1 MKPLHLPLFVVGML
15 APFLLTAQSLH
26 LIGSSPANHSA
37 NVALA
42 TTVTFTFNQALQPGT
57 IALDSIGDRFIVI
70 PYDRISIQGMEVAPD
85 SRSVTFTVT
94 HQPDVDYTW
103 LFFGLR
109 AATGEEMTDF
119 NIVSY
124 TTSSVSSAFSVEG
137 QLILQDAPPT
147 PHYSSSIV
155 MLLTDLSFMN
165 VEGSDGP
172 QEAMKYAGVPNV
184 ITGEYSMPG
193 VKPGNYYVLAM
204 MFSTLSDEME
214 PSRIGMHTNALGD
227 PQMIQVTDASITG
240 LDLIMKQPDFGPG
253 DLVDATQAFAVAT
266 SAAMTVNPH
275 ARPIYLEAR
284 NHHMPPAGD
293 SDEWFSVFYSDADST
308 VQMIR
313 SNGERVLD
321 HQTMHFMD
329 IPEDE
334 RFDTDIATIKSIP
347 NMFLPSRDAIQVA
360 MQNGL
365 SELLAPAMTDND
377 VFVEVVYMLS
387 HFYFEYDQFV
397 SATSNPFWTIEALIG
412 NQFGF
417 TSAYFLIDAVT
428 GSFIGKEIKEELWG
442 PVPMELMHSIPS
454 HMTSSVPLQ
463 TTVSFSFNEPI
474 QIETLNGD
482 SRMQT
487 WSVFPMDLTIHDITY
502 SEDFRTVY
510 MDVVHAAETDYVWTF
525 QSVRST
531 NGGGLQ
537 TAAVVNYTTQ
547 ATVSPLMLAGSL
559 IWPEGDFFPQPNH
572 AMAVVVLLDS
582 PDYFTNGMN
591 GPPPDVRNA
600 GANLMGTWDYSMANV
615 RPGTYYPAVFVFT
628 NGFEYG
634 QLLAYGYSPDA
645 NDNPKSVTI
654 SDQSF
659 TQYNIPLRFVSTGPD
674 HQRTDVLEVLDDV
687 RQHVAAQETG
697 AELITLFGREE
708 LMRPAMPTGTSYEW
722 SFIYFESATDTVQM
736 IEANSDGITM
746 VDRFHLSTV
755 PEEERIPEELV
766 RPLPSTFIGSS
777 QAMSTALSNGL
788 DVLINTTPNE
798 AWAQVRYSLS
808 NFYFQHPDILD
819 EDSPPFWDIQ
829 YNAEIWN
836 MDQMTWQREANFLID
851 ALTGNFIFKTET
863 TGIEPDE
870 QVRKVE
876 LDQNYPNPFNPKTEI
891 RYRKSEIGKTR
902 LTVYDILGREVAV
915 LVDGVMPVGHHRVT
929 FDASALPSGIYLYR
943 LEAGGEIIQ
952 RKMTVVK

>member
-1 MKPLHLPLFVVGML
+1 MLSAQQLSLTGSTPFDNSAGVALNTTVVIKWNLPL
-15 APFLLTAQSLH
+15 Q
-26 LIGSSPANHSA
+26 IG
-37 NVALA
+37 
-42 TTVTFTFNQALQPGT
+42 TVS
-57 IALDSIGDRFIVI
+57 LDSIGDRFMVFPEDKITI
-70 PYDRISIQGMEVAPD
+70 H
-85 SRSVTFTVT
+85 SVSYAEEQTELRFEVT
-94 HQPDVDYTW
+94 HQADVDYVW
-103 LFFGLR
+103 SFFALQSASGIYQNTFEMLR
-109 AATGEEMTDF
+109 
-119 NIVSY
+119 Y
-124 TTSSVSSAFSVEG
+124 TTRATPSPLFIAGRLVMSDSTVVPDFSNAV
-137 QLILQDAPPT
+137 
-147 PHYSSSIV
+147 V
-155 MLLTDLSFMN
+155 MLLSDLSFLDSEN
-165 VEGSDGP
+165 DDGP
-172 QEAMKYAGVPNV
+172 GDALKSAAKANPYTGDYTLLNV
-184 ITGEYSMPG
+184 QPG
-193 VKPGNYYVLAM
+193 SYYLMAM
-204 MFSTLSDEME
+204 MFDVDGARLETIGIGVYSDEDGE
-214 PSRIGMHTNALGD
+214 PQLLEITTENLFNTD
-227 PQMIQVTDASITG
+227 IEMISTDFEG
-240 LDLIMKQPDFGPG
+240 GNP
-253 DLVDATQAFAVAT
+253 VDATEAFAVAT
-266 SAAMTVNPH
+266 SAAMTADPL

-284 NHHMPPAGD
+284 NHRMPPEGD
-293 SDEWFSVFYSDADST
+293 SDEWFAVFYSDADST
-308 VQMIR
+308 VQMIQTD
-313 SNGERVLD
+313 GERVLD

-334 RFDTDIATIKSIP
+334 RFDADIATIKSIP

-442 PVPMELMHSIPS
+442 PVPMELMHSSPS

-487 WSVFPMDLTIHDITY
+487 WSVLPMDLTIHDITY

-547 ATVSPLMLAGSL
+547 ATVSPLVLAGSL
-559 IWPEGDFFPQPNH
+559 IWPDGDFFPQPNH

-674 HQRTDVLEVLDDV
+674 HQRTDVLQVLDDV
-687 RQHVAAQETG
+687 RQHVAAQENG

-722 SFIYFESATDTVQM
+722 SFIFFETATDTVQM
-736 IEANSDGITM
+736 MHADSDGITM

-766 RPLPSTFIGSS
+766 RPLPTTFIGSS

-876 LDQNYPNPFNPKTEI
+876 LDQNYPNPFNPVTV
-891 RYRKSEIGKTR
+891 IGFR
-902 LTVYDILGREVAV
+902 LSVFGPISLKVYDILGREVAV
-915 LVDGVMPVGHHRVT
+915 LVDGVMPAGNHRVT

-943 LEAGGEIIQ
+943 LEAGGEMIQ